1 LKESI
6 ATAGAKLSD
15 IDNQFLNESRDG
27 RGATLAKG
35 AAAGYRFGGFFG
47 GFIGS
52 LVGLTVAAQSAAK
65 AESKRT
71 ESLKQLTEDQEKFT
85 QEFFKSLPS
94 FGNLVKDKL
103 LSGESIEDARTALLK
118 DEGFFAATEFGR
130 NEQQQQKL
138 ARLERKANAGTI
150 KGSEN
155 EELKQ
160 LRLSKSRSDA
170 AEQTIVL
177 AEKEAKILKNLI
189 KATNFGLK
197 GLVDGLDSQT
207 KRLNSLLTSDQAGG
221 DRFQQALLVLE
232 QSLTTASKNLT
243 EGELNSAIDVLGD
256 TLRGAGATEDQ
267 IAQTKQTAQGF
278 ADAFARTSTDS
289 DAFKRIQERLAKP
302 ELNPEER
309 KDIVAEELTRG
320 LPPQVEK
327 RITAGIEAANLSSED
342 VRRIQ
347 EGDFGPLQEAL
358 KKTGEAFDKEVLEA
372 LRKRSAAEQ
381 AVIKATQNRIKSEQ
395 EYVAAQRAAI
405 DLQLEAAKLAQDFGA
420 KGLTA
425 TQRQQAR
432 VDRFNVGAEQLGVGG
447 LRTGN
452 AADIARVGNDISNQ
466 IAQQESQA
474 RAGVIAEA
482 TGTGSRAFLDAE
494 DVDNDKRERLKALR
508 QDLIEQTKQEIQ
520 ARKEELDIIKQK
532 NAAEKSALDKLI
544 SGDIEGFIK
553 GQAAAGAGAALATG
567 DQSLTGLFSASAL
580 GAGFKTL
587 EGRTDITDAQRRQA
601 ENLTLGRFGLE
612 GTGVLSGTTT
622 EEQAK
627 KAEGLALTDTLAA
640 LGQQAADIEKAEI
653 KTKQAIINAQQVV
666 LASASEELNQN
677 LNGSAQQNRALGGMI
692 YASRGMFVPRGTDTV
707 PAMLTPGEF
716 VVNRSAVQ
724 RGNNLQILRA
734 MNNGGGASGPG
745 RMSGGGSVA
754 YYNTGGFVD
763 AIAGAFSTALPGL
776 TTVFN
781 GFTAAV
787 DKLVN
792 FQFNVKLDPTNVNV
806 NFNGGSFLST
816 LKDDIR
822 DELLSEVGNEIQKYR
837 ANTSGDLIK
846 QDQVL

>member
-1 LKESI
+1 M
-6 ATAGAKLSD
+6 
-15 IDNQFLNESRDG
+15 
-27 RGATLAKG
+27 
-35 AAAGYRFGGFFG
+35 
-47 GFIGS
+47 
-52 LVGLTVAAQSAAK
+52 
-65 AESKRT
+65 
-71 ESLKQLTEDQEKFT
+71 
-85 QEFFKSLPS
+85 
-94 FGNLVKDKL
+94 
-103 LSGESIEDARTALLK
+103 
-118 DEGFFAATEFGR
+118 
-130 NEQQQQKL
+130 
-138 ARLERKANAGTI
+138 
-150 KGSEN
+150 
-155 EELKQ
+155 
-160 LRLSKSRSDA
+160 
-170 AEQTIVL
+170 
-177 AEKEAKILKNLI
+177 
-189 KATNFGLK
+189 
-197 GLVDGLDSQT
+197 
-207 KRLNSLLTSDQAGG
+207 
-221 DRFQQALLVLE
+221 
-232 QSLTTASKNLT
+232 
-243 EGELNSAIDVLGD
+243 
-256 TLRGAGATEDQ
+256 
-267 IAQTKQTAQGF
+267 
-278 ADAFARTSTDS
+278 
-289 DAFKRIQERLAKP
+289 
-302 ELNPEER
+302 
-309 KDIVAEELTRG
+309 
-320 LPPQVEK
+320 
-327 RITAGIEAANLSSED
+327 
-342 VRRIQ
+342 
-347 EGDFGPLQEAL
+347 
-358 KKTGEAFDKEVLEA
+358 
-372 LRKRSAAEQ
+372 
-381 AVIKATQNRIKSEQ
+381 
-395 EYVAAQRAAI
+395 
-405 DLQLEAAKLAQDFGA
+405 
-420 KGLTA
+420 
-425 TQRQQAR
+425 
-432 VDRFNVGAEQLGVGG
+432 
-447 LRTGN
+447 
-452 AADIARVGNDISNQ
+452 
-466 IAQQESQA
+466 
-474 RAGVIAEA
+474 
-482 TGTGSRAFLDAE
+482 
-494 DVDNDKRERLKALR
+494 
-508 QDLIEQTKQEIQ
+508 
-520 ARKEELDIIKQK
+520 
-532 NAAEKSALDKLI
+532 I

-587 EGRTDITDAQRRQA
+587 EGRKDVTDAQRRQA

-666 LASASEELNQN
+666 LRTETDKLNQA
-677 LNGSAQQNRALGGMI
+677 LSGKAQQNRALGGMI

-787 DKLVN
+787 GKLVN